1 MSIITINDIKL
12 QANIV
17 GNNLIAFNWIDR
29 VLVASQWLFII
40 YSFSCGTVN
49 SPILSLSH
57 GNKFLILSK
66 HFFD

>member
-1 MSIITINDIKL
+1 MSTEFDNTSINNIMSIITINDTKL

-40 YSFSCGTVN
+40 YSFGCGTVN
-49 SPILSLSH
+49 LLMGTNS
-57 GNKFLILSK
+57 
-66 HFFD
+66 